1 MILNVVTNVAI
12 RDAWKIMMIFRVPCR
27 KDIWMFPK
35 MKLPQNY
42 PFHCR
47 IFHEKKT
54 SSYWGAP
61 MTREPPH
68 QNHLRN
74 RHLTITWNNACSFGS
89 RSNRIRDIPPK
100 HGNATRNGEERDV
113 AWLHQTPKMLLIFC
127 IINDCY

>member
-47 IFHEKKT
+47 IFHEKKHRAI
-54 SSYWGAP
+54 GV
-61 MTREPPH
+61 PP
-68 QNHLRN
+68 
-74 RHLTITWNNACSFGS
+74 
-89 RSNRIRDIPPK
+89 
-100 HGNATRNGEERDV
+100 
-113 AWLHQTPKMLLIFC
+113 
-127 IINDCY
+127 